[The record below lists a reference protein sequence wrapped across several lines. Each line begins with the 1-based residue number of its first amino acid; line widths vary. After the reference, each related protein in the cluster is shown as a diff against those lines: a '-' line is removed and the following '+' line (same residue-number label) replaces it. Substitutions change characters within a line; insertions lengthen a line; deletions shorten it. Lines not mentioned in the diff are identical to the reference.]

1 MLTWSS
7 HLAVGTVYSVHS
19 MYIVQCTLM
28 VVVVGVVGG
37 VLVQL
42 YERPTCPVDL
52 VVLVRSKL
60 EADGVPVK
68 EIRLN
73 GSGTFNKIP

>member
-7 HLAVGTVYSVHS
+7 HLAVGTVYSVQ
-19 MYIVQCTLM
+19 YVQCTLI

>member
-1 MLTWSS
+1 
-7 HLAVGTVYSVHS
+7 
-19 MYIVQCTLM
+19 M